1 MTVTIGLVGAGT
13 RAGQVHAP
21 TLATTP
27 NVRFAGVWS
36 RSPHSVRRLA
46 ATHDVRP
53 YERFLDLVDDC
64 DAVVFAVPPP
74 AQAELAPDAARRGRA
89 VFLERPLAGDIAG
102 AEEVVAAVQ
111 RSRVVS
117 QIGLAWRYDPRVL
130 GFLSVVA
137 KRIEPGS
144 GSGRLICGH
153 HRVGT
158 APAWRIERGVLRDE
172 GADLLDLQEAAL
184 GPIVGVEAYGDPHG
198 WIGIRLEH
206 LVGRGSAATL
216 SAVTE
221 DVFRA
226 EVEVFGPGG
235 EAVLDCSHASG
246 PESYRAM
253 YDEFVAAVHEDVA
266 PALDANHGL
275 HLQRVIESAETD
287 ILRGA

>member
-1 MTVTIGLVGAGT
+1 
-13 RAGQVHAP
+13 
-21 TLATTP
+21 
-27 NVRFAGVWS
+27 
-36 RSPHSVRRLA
+36 
-46 ATHDVRP
+46 
-53 YERFLDLVDDC
+53 
-64 DAVVFAVPPP
+64 
-74 AQAELAPDAARRGRA
+74 
-89 VFLERPLAGDIAG
+89 
-102 AEEVVAAVQ
+102 
-111 RSRVVS
+111 
-117 QIGLAWRYDPRVL
+117 
-130 GFLSVVA
+130 
-137 KRIEPGS
+137 
-144 GSGRLICGH
+144 
-153 HRVGT
+153 
-158 APAWRIERGVLRDE
+158 VLRDE

-206 LVGRGSAATL
+206 QVGRGSAATL

-253 YDEFVAAVHEDVA
+253 YDEFVTAVHEDVA